1 VKKWYESKTFWFNVL
16 ALAVAVLENFGYTG
30 VLPEDWQVFV
40 PVVVVLVN
48 LVLRLF
54 ATKEPIERSLR

>member
-1 VKKWYESKTFWFNVL
+1 VKKWYASKTFWFNVL